1 MVSSSAGDM
10 QTQSTSCVF
19 VALLYMGGQLPGEM
33 EEFTEWWTAQKAA
46 LQSADDSVCVRRWA
60 RYAKMHTQS
69 TVVTLERALGP
80 SGSYLY
86 PDDEQ
91 HPRTVLR

>member
-1 MVSSSAGDM
+1 
-10 QTQSTSCVF
+10 
-19 VALLYMGGQLPGEM
+19 MGGQLPGEM

-69 TVVTLERALGP
+69 TAVTLERALMDNTDGKWEMYQAMLMRAFMAHDLAL
-80 SGSYLY
+80 GGTTGGWAC
-86 PDDEQ
+86 E
-91 HPRTVLR
+91 